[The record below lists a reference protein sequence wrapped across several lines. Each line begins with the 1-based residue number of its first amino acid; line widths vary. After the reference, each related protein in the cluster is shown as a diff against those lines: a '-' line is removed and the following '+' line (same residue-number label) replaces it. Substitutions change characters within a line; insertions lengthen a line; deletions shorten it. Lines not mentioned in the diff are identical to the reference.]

1 MSIINMNFLV
11 FLNLFFH
18 SYSNTTCLYST
29 FFIYFITW
37 KSNCIV
43 SSFFLFLYHSFTCL
57 PTDRITCMKIATVTT
72 NSSTKK
78 TFVII
83 GLCSFTGLIDNDDC
97 SGSILL
103 FDITTLSPSDTDSPL
118 KPYEIISTKAP
129 VMQLDI
135 MRTEGK
141 EFLVV
146 AKKSRF
152 VYTSSASV
160 SLFDFYDFKESDQFT
175 LTNYISCLVVIK
187 NCILVGDINYGLSF
201 LQYRVNS
208 MINDYYIIER

>member
-1 MSIINMNFLV
+1 MNIINMNFLV
-11 FLNLFFH
+11 CLILIFYYH
-18 SYSNTTCLYST
+18 SNTTCIYST

-43 SSFFLFLYHSFTCL
+43 SSFFIILYNSFTCL

-103 FDITTLSPSDTDSPL
+103 FDMTSLSVSNSDYPL

-146 AKKSRF
+146 AKKSRV

-160 SLFDFYDFKESDQFT
+160 SLFDFYDLKESDQFT
-175 LTNYISCLVVIK
+175 LSNYISCLVVVK

-201 LQYRVNS
+201 LQYRVNL
-208 MINDYYIIER
+208 MII

>member
-1 MSIINMNFLV
+1 
-11 FLNLFFH
+11 
-18 SYSNTTCLYST
+18 
-29 FFIYFITW
+29 
-37 KSNCIV
+37 
-43 SSFFLFLYHSFTCL
+43 
-57 PTDRITCMKIATVTT
+57 MKIATVST

-103 FDITTLSPSDTDSPL
+103 FDMTSLSASNSDYPL

-160 SLFDFYDFKESDQFT
+160 SLFDFYDLKESDQFT
-175 LTNYISCLVVIK
+175 LTNYISCLVVVK

-208 MINDYYIIER
+208 MII